1 MFPHVEVRHLH
12 AVTVL
17 AEELNFTRA
26 ADRLHITQS
35 ALSKQI
41 TELEKQLG
49 YRLFVRDKKRTL
61 ELTDAGRTFV
71 HEARSAMLHTE
82 RAVQLSRAISEGSG
96 SFLTIG
102 RSPCADPAWIS
113 AILDTRLPLF
123 PKLRVRLKS
132 QLAPELVRSVLAGEL
147 DFAIVTAPPKDGQ
160 ITAAPFARAPLYAA
174 LPETHEA
181 AHKERLMLQDLAKD
195 HWILF
200 AKQVNPIAYDA
211 IMDLALREAINPK
224 DPHHIMVA
232 QEAIQLVSEQRGVA
246 FLTKASALLI
256 RAEGVAFRPLADE
269 SLWLETCV
277 VLRAEDCSRLVN
289 EFARSFLRR
298 HRPTSPNRPEPRHH
312 ISDLHTEISDVQ
324 MAARNERKGCLPCG
338 ESLQRS
344 E

>member
-1 MFPHVEVRHLH
+1 
-12 AVTVL
+12 
-17 AEELNFTRA
+17 
-26 ADRLHITQS
+26 
-35 ALSKQI
+35 
-41 TELEKQLG
+41 
-49 YRLFVRDKKRTL
+49 
-61 ELTDAGRTFV
+61 
-71 HEARSAMLHTE
+71 MLHTE
-82 RAVQLSRAISEGSG
+82 RAVQLSRAISEGSE

-113 AILDTRLPLF
+113 AVLDTRLPLF

-132 QLAPELVRSVLAGEL
+132 QFAPELVRSVLAREL

-200 AKQVNPIAYDA
+200 AKQVNPLAYDA
-211 IMDLALREAINPK
+211 IMDLAQREAINPK

-232 QEAIQLVSEQRGVA
+232 HEAIQLVSEQRGVA

-312 ISDLHTEISDVQ
+312 ISDLHTEISDH
-324 MAARNERKGCLPCG
+324 AHGC
-338 ESLQRS
+338 EK
-344 E
+344 

>member
-1 MFPHVEVRHLH
+1 MFPNVEVRHLH

-17 AEELNFTRA
+17 AEERNFTRA

-49 YRLFVRDKKRTL
+49 YRLFVRDKKRPL

-82 RAVQLSRAISEGSG
+82 RAVQLSRAISEGSEN
-96 SFLTIG
+96 FLTIG

-113 AILDTRLPLF
+113 ATRLPLF
-123 PKLRVRLKS
+123 PKLRVRLRS
-132 QLAPELVRSVLAGEL
+132 QFAPELVRSVLAGEL

-181 AHKERLMLQDLAKD
+181 AHKERLMLQDLAKN

-200 AKQVNPIAYDA
+200 AKQVNPLAYDA
-211 IMDLALREAINPK
+211 IMDLAQREAIHPK
-224 DPHHIMVA
+224 APHHIMVA
-232 QEAIQLVSEQRGVA
+232 HEAIQLVSEQGGVA

-256 RAEGVAFRPLADE
+256 HAEGVVFRPLADE
-269 SLWLETCV
+269 SLWFETCV

-298 HRPTSPNRPEPRHH
+298 HQPTSPNRHEPRHH
-312 ISDLHTEISDVQ
+312 ISDLHTEISDH
-324 MAARNERKGCLPCG
+324 AHGC
-338 ESLQRS
+338 EK
-344 E
+344 

>member
-1 MFPHVEVRHLH
+1 
-12 AVTVL
+12 
-17 AEELNFTRA
+17 
-26 ADRLHITQS
+26 
-35 ALSKQI
+35 
-41 TELEKQLG
+41 
-49 YRLFVRDKKRTL
+49 
-61 ELTDAGRTFV
+61 
-71 HEARSAMLHTE
+71 MLHTE
-82 RAVQLSRAISEGSG
+82 RAVQLSRAISEGSE

-113 AILDTRLPLF
+113 AVLDIRLPLF

-147 DFAIVTAPPKDGQ
+147 DFAIVTAPPKDAQ

-181 AHKERLMLQDLAKD
+181 AHKERLMLQDLAED

-200 AKQVNPIAYDA
+200 AKQVNPLAYDA
-211 IMDLALREAINPK
+211 IMDLAQQEAIHPK

-232 QEAIQLVSEQRGVA
+232 HEAIQLVSEQRGVA
-246 FLTKASALLI
+246 FLPKASALLI
-256 RAEGVAFRPLADE
+256 PAEGVVFRPLADE
-269 SLWLETCV
+269 SLWFDTCV

-298 HRPTSPNRPEPRHH
+298 HQPASPNRHEPRHH
-312 ISDLHTEISDVQ
+312 ISNLHTEISDVH
-324 MAARNERKGCLPCG
+324 MALKNERKGLPCG
-338 ESLQRS
+338 ESLQSS

>member
-1 MFPHVEVRHLH
+1 MFPNVEVRHLH

-82 RAVQLSRAISEGSG
+82 RAVQLSRAISEGSE

-113 AILDTRLPLF
+113 AVLDTRLLLF

-132 QLAPELVRSVLAGEL
+132 QFAPELVRSVLAGEL

-181 AHKERLMLQDLAKD
+181 AHKERLMLQDLAED

-200 AKQVNPIAYDA
+200 AKQVNPLAYDA
-211 IMDLALREAINPK
+211 IMHLAQREAIHPK

-256 RAEGVAFRPLADE
+256 HTEGVVFRPLADE

-298 HRPTSPNRPEPRHH
+298 HQPASQNRHEPRHH
-312 ISDLHTEISDVQ
+312 ISDLHTKISDVH
-324 MAARNERKGCLPCG
+324 MAARNERKGLPCG
-338 ESLQRS
+338 ENLQSS

>member
-1 MFPHVEVRHLH
+1 MRHLH

-82 RAVQLSRAISEGSG
+82 RAVQLSRAISEGSE

-132 QLAPELVRSVLAGEL
+132 QLGPELVRSVLAGEL

-195 HWILF
+195 HWILL
-200 AKQVNPIAYDA
+200 AKQVNPLAYDA
-211 IMDLALREAINPK
+211 IMHLAQREDIDPR

-232 QEAIQLVSEQRGVA
+232 QEAIQLVSEQRSVA
-246 FLTKASALLI
+246 FLTKANALLI
-256 RAEGVAFRPLADE
+256 HAEGVVFRPLGDE
-269 SLWLETCV
+269 SLW
-277 VLRAEDCSRLVN
+277 
-289 EFARSFLRR
+289 F
-298 HRPTSPNRPEPRHH
+298 
-312 ISDLHTEISDVQ
+312 
-324 MAARNERKGCLPCG
+324 
-338 ESLQRS
+338 
-344 E
+344 

>member
-1 MFPHVEVRHLH
+1 MFPNVEVRHLH

-17 AEELNFTRA
+17 AEEFNFTRA
-26 ADRLHITQS
+26 AARLHITQS

-71 HEARSAMLHTE
+71 QEARSAMLHTE
-82 RAVQLSRAISEGSG
+82 RAVELSRAISEGSE

-113 AILDTRLPLF
+113 AVLDTRLPLF

-132 QLAPELVRSVLAGEL
+132 QFAPELVRSVLAGEL
-147 DFAIVTAPPKDGQ
+147 DFAIVTAPPKGGQ
-160 ITAAPFARAPLYAA
+160 ITAAPFARSPLYAV

-211 IMDLALREAINPK
+211 IMDLAQREAIHPK

-232 QEAIQLVSEQRGVA
+232 HEAIQLVSEQMGVA
-246 FLTKASALLI
+246 FLTKASALLTNS
-256 RAEGVAFRPLADE
+256 EGVVFRPLADE
-269 SLWLETCV
+269 SMWLETCV

-298 HRPTSPNRPEPRHH
+298 HQSTSPNRHEPRHH
-312 ISDLHTEISDVQ
+312 ISDLHTEIS
-324 MAARNERKGCLPCG
+324 ERTHGYEK
-338 ESLQRS
+338 
-344 E
+344 